1 MPKLKVDRDSVK
13 VVLVLTVIA
22 LISALILSVVY
33 VLVHKSDEELFREK
47 VTKLYSDAEV
57 DSSRTFDLSDY
68 QDLDSTDIVNVCAFT
83 DGKIGMVAST
93 TKGYKS
99 GLALFVLYNRD
110 GTIAAVKSYSSSETP
125 GIGSKV
131 LEQSHLDSAIGKSYL
146 DFTSEKLVN
155 KNLYELDAVTGA
167 SKTSRG
173 VNYILTATSVYF
185 EKEIAND

>member
-1 MPKLKVDRDSVK
+1 MSKLKVDRDSVR

-33 VLVHKSDEELFREK
+33 VLVHKSDDELFREK
-47 VTKLYSDAEV
+47 VTKLYSESEV
-57 DSSRTFDLSDY
+57 DSSVTFNLSDY
-68 QDLDSTDIVNVCAFT
+68 RDVDSTDIVNACAFK
-83 DGKIGMVAST
+83 DGKIGIVAST

-99 GLALFVLYNRD
+99 GLALFVLYNAD

-131 LEQSHLDSAIGKSYL
+131 LEQSNLDGAVGKSYL
-146 DFTSEKLVN
+146 DFTEDKLGN
-155 KNLYELDAVTGA
+155 KTSYELDAVTGA

-173 VNYILTATSVYF
+173 INYILTATSVF
-185 EKEIAND
+185 FDKEISND